1 MRITEGIVNISVR
14 ELVEFVMRSGSIFA
28 SFVSRAR
35 AVEGTKAHKKI
46 QESMNANYEKEV
58 KLVHE

>member
-28 SFVSRAR
+28 AFVSRAR

-46 QESMNANYEKEV
+46 QESMNAN
-58 KLVHE
+58 